1 MRHWFLYE
9 QNGDIIEQ
17 FLQTNWNDLTVLA
30 SSGEP
35 WRQFILRC
43 SDCNRGVQGDMDTGR
58 VIDTIAN
65 LRRFCLADVN
75 LL

>member
-1 MRHWFLYE
+1 MRHWFLCE
-9 QNGDIIEQ
+9 QNGHIIEQ
-17 FLQTNWNDLTVLA
+17 FLQTNWDDLTVLA

-35 WRQFILRC
+35 WRRFILRC
-43 SDCNRGVQGDMDTGR
+43 SDCNHGVQGDLDT
-58 VIDTIAN
+58 VLSSVTIAN